1 MHLVLHCVGCLQT
14 EGSEPVPGSTTDGM
28 SQVHLVIWGTDVNV
42 QDTKYKFTEFLQTF
56 VDDLP
61 EGDMDTHAT
70 SVEPLYMARLE
81 EVGDCLLESTRVWME
96 LLVRLISLLSI
107 RSTLWRSLS

>member
-1 MHLVLHCVGCLQT
+1 MLGGCARGTAVLALLQT
-14 EGSEPVPGSTTDGM
+14 DGSEAVPGSTTDGM

-61 EGDMDTHAT
+61 EGDTDARAT
-70 SVEPLYMARLE
+70 SVEPLYMTRME
-81 EVGDCLLESTRVWME
+81 EVGDCVLFGWAPVRVCGSW
-96 LLVRLISLLSI
+96 
-107 RSTLWRSLS
+107 

>member
-1 MHLVLHCVGCLQT
+1 M
-14 EGSEPVPGSTTDGM
+14 PGSTTDGT

-61 EGDMDTHAT
+61 EGDSDDQAT
-70 SVEPLYMARLE
+70 SVEPLYMTRLE
-81 EVGDCLLESTRVWME
+81 EVGDRLLFPGHLCVSMR
-96 LLVRLISLLSI
+96 LLVNLCVSVFPV
-107 RSTLWRSLS
+107 RSTLWKSLS